1 MKCISKILL
10 VFIFIL
16 LILNSTH
23 INVFA
28 NTTPDSDFKGQAD
41 RWMELVKKEGEND
54 TKRGK
59 WTNFSDLA
67 GILWGTGV
75 VIVFV
80 CGVILGIKYMFSS
93 ADEKANIKESLTPY
107 IIGTVIILGALSI
120 WAFLVKFAEDIF

>member
-1 MKCISKILL
+1 MKSISKILV
-10 VFIFIL
+10 VFILTIL
-16 LILNSTH
+16 LIANSAY

-28 NTTPDSDFKGQAD
+28 SNPDSDFKKQAD
-41 RWMELVKKEGEND
+41 DWLKLVKIEGEKD
-54 TKRGK
+54 TTRGN

-67 GILWGTGV
+67 GILWGAGV

-93 ADEKANIKESLTPY
+93 ADEKANIKESLPPY

-120 WAFLVKFAEDIF
+120 WAFLVNFAEDI

>member
-1 MKCISKILL
+1 MKRISKILV
-10 VFIFIL
+10 VFILTIL
-16 LILNSTH
+16 LIANSTY

-28 NTTPDSDFKGQAD
+28 NPDSDFKGQAE
-41 RWMELVKKEGEND
+41 RWMNLVNTEGTND
-54 TKRGK
+54 TTGRGN

-67 GILWGTGV
+67 GVLWGAGV

-93 ADEKANIKESLTPY
+93 ADEKANIKESLPPY

-120 WAFLVKFAEDIF
+120 WTFLVKFAEDI